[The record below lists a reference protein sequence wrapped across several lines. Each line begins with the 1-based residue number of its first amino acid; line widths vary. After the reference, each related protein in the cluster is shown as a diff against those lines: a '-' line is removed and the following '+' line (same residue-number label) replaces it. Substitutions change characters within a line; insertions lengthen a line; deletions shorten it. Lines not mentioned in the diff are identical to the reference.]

1 MEGHYTRQ
9 TKHGKCKIS
18 IRILDTLFMN
28 SDLVEVLVPIPLME
42 RFSYLPPK
50 NKGFPLK
57 KGSRVL
63 VPFGKR
69 QLVGVIWGFG
79 KQEVSDKRKYKH
91 ITEVLD
97 QSPLLDATSLSLA
110 EWSSR
115 YYHYPLGEIIQYFF
129 PPSLRKGKEA
139 KFRESKYL
147 ELTSKGSFIS
157 VDDLSRAPSQQK
169 LITLLKEKKEI
180 SLKSTQAFGIS
191 STAINALLEKG
202 FISRFSRELSPYKKL
217 ENKNLKSSKI
227 LNSEQNKAVE
237 AIKKVQGK
245 NKTFL
250 LDGITGSGKTE
261 VYLQAIQDIIN
272 QGKQALILIPEIGL
286 APQAEERFR
295 EYFGDRVMSFHSAK
309 NEREKVDAW
318 LGASRGLV
326 DIIIGTRSSV
336 FLPMK
341 NLGII
346 VVDEEHDLSFKQM
359 DKFRYSAR
367 DMALYRA
374 KLQKI
379 PVVLASATPSLET
392 LRNAHEDKYEVLKL
406 NERATGAS
414 LPTFQAVDLRGK
426 ELSEGLSK
434 ELLEATHSELDKG
447 NQVLI
452 FLNRRGYAPSMIC
465 KVCGWISNCSRCDAL
480 MTVHKNPLRLHCH
493 HCEAQKSYPK
503 KCESCDSDDFLTY
516 GFGTERIEEFLQ
528 NNFPEVKT
536 LRIDSDSTRKKETL
550 NEYFDEIRQGKPMI
564 LLGTQLLAKGH
575 HFPNVTLVGIVD
587 ADSGLF
593 SADFRGS
600 ERVAQLMTQ
609 VSGRAGRDK
618 KQGRVI
624 LQSYCT
630 DHPQI
635 EEIISGSYE
644 RFAQKLLEE
653 RKISN
658 IPPFSFQAKI
668 FAESPKSLVSR
679 DFILNLLNRS
689 RIDEKTR
696 KNVRLVGPLPSI
708 MEKKSGV
715 YRWELSIFS
724 KSRSN
729 LHKFLDV
736 MQSRLYDPKLSKQ
749 VRWSIDVDPLSSL

>member
-1 MEGHYTRQ
+1 M
-9 TKHGKCKIS
+9 S
-18 IRILDTLFMN
+18 L
-28 SDLVEVLVPIPLME
+28 DLVEVLIPIPLME
-42 RFSYLPPK
+42 KFSYLPPK
-50 NKGFPLK
+50 NNSNLLK
-57 KGSRVL
+57 QGSRVL

-69 QLVGVIWGFG
+69 TLVGVVWSF
-79 KQEVSDKRKYKH
+79 SDRDKSLKRKYKH
-91 ITEVLD
+91 IKEVLD
-97 QSPLLDATSLSLA
+97 EVPLLDTNSIQLA

-115 YYHYPLGEIIQYFF
+115 YYHYPLGEIISYFF

-139 KFRESKYL
+139 KFRESQYL
-147 ELTSKGSFIS
+147 ELTSKGSFLEEES
-157 VDDLSRAPSQQK
+157 LSRAPIQQK
-169 LITLLKEKKEI
+169 LISILKDKKEI
-180 SLKSTQAFGIS
+180 TLKSAQAFGVS
-191 STAINALLEKG
+191 NAVVNGLIEKG
-202 FISRFSRELSPYKKL
+202 FVNRFSRELSPYKKL
-217 ENKNLKSSKI
+217 ENKQLSSPKQ
-227 LNSEQNKAVE
+227 LNPEQNKAVN
-237 AIKKVQGK
+237 AIKKAKDK
-245 NKTFL
+245 NTTFL
-250 LDGITGSGKTE
+250 LNGITGSGKTE
-261 VYLQAIQDIIN
+261 VYLQAIQEVIN
-272 QGKQALILIPEIGL
+272 EGKQALILIPEIGL

-359 DKFRYSAR
+359 EKFRYSAR
-367 DMALYRA
+367 DMALYKA
-374 KLQKI
+374 KLEQI

-392 LRNAHEDKYEVLKL
+392 LKNVQEEKYKVLKL
-406 NERATGAS
+406 NKRATGAS
-414 LPTFQAVDLRGK
+414 LPTFHAVDLKGK
-426 ELSEGLSK
+426 ELHEGLSK
-434 ELLEATHSELDKG
+434 ELLEATQTELDKG

-452 FLNRRGYAPSMIC
+452 FLNRRGYAPSLIC
-465 KVCGWISNCSRCDAL
+465 KVCGWISNCDRCDAL
-480 MTVHKNPLRLHCH
+480 MTVHKNPLKLHCH
-493 HCEAQKSYPK
+493 HCEAQKPYPS
-503 KCESCDSDDFLTY
+503 KCQSCGSDDFLTY
-516 GFGTERIEEFLQ
+516 GFGTERVEEFLRGHFT
-528 NNFPEVKT
+528 NTKT
-536 LRIDSDSTRKKETL
+536 LRIDSDSTRKKESL
-550 NEYFDEIRQGKPMI
+550 NEYFDEIKKGEPII

-575 HFPNVTLVGIVD
+575 HFPNVTLVGIID

-618 KQGRVI
+618 KPGRVI
-624 LQSYCT
+624 LQSYCL

-635 EEIISGSYE
+635 EEIITGSYE
-644 RFAQKLLEE
+644 KFAKRLLEE
-653 RKISN
+653 RKSYK

-679 DFILNLLNRS
+679 DFILNILNQS
-689 RIDEKTR
+689 KIEKQISS
-696 KNVRLVGPLPSI
+696 NVRIVGPLPSI

-724 KSRSN
+724 SSRSN

-736 MQSRLYDPKLSKQ
+736 MQSRLYEPKLTKQ
-749 VRWSIDVDPLSSL
+749 VRWSIDVDPLSSI

>member
-1 MEGHYTRQ
+1 M
-9 TKHGKCKIS
+9 S
-18 IRILDTLFMN
+18 

-42 RFSYLPPK
+42 KFSYLPPK
-50 NKGFPLK
+50 NNTSLLK
-57 KGSRVL
+57 QGSRVL
-63 VPFGKR
+63 IPFGKR
-69 QLVGVIWGFG
+69 TLVGVVWSFS
-79 KQEVSDKRKYKH
+79 KKDPTDKRKYRH
-91 ITEVLD
+91 IVEVLD
-97 QSPLLDATSLSLA
+97 EAPLLDAHSINLA
-110 EWSSR
+110 EWASR
-115 YYHYPLGEIIQYFF
+115 YYHYPLGEIIAYFF
-129 PPSLRKGKEA
+129 PPSIRKGKEA

-147 ELTSKGSFIS
+147 ELTSKGSFLQS
-157 VDDLSRAPSQQK
+157 EDLARAPIQQK
-169 LITLLKEKKEI
+169 LLALLTEKKEI
-180 SLKSTQAFGIS
+180 TLKSAQAFGIS
-191 STAINALLEKG
+191 TTAINSLIEKG
-202 FISRFSRELSPYKKL
+202 YINRFSRELSPYKKL
-217 ENKNLKSSKI
+217 ENKKLLPSKK
-227 LNSEQNKAVE
+227 LNPEQKEAVKAINS
-237 AIKKVQGK
+237 AQGK
-245 NKTFL
+245 NITFL

-261 VYLQAIQDIIN
+261 VYLQAIQEVVN

-286 APQAEERFR
+286 APQAEERFK

-309 NEREKVDAW
+309 NDREKVDAW

-346 VVDEEHDLSFKQM
+346 IVDEEHDLSFKQM

-374 KLQKI
+374 KLEKV

-392 LRNAHEDKYEVLKL
+392 LKNAEEDKYKVLKL
-406 NERATGAS
+406 SKRATGAS

-426 ELSEGLSK
+426 ELNEGLSK
-434 ELLEATHSELDKG
+434 ELLEATHLELSKG

-465 KVCGWISNCSRCDAL
+465 KVCGWISNCDRCDAL
-480 MTVHKNPLRLHCH
+480 MTVHKNPFKLHCH
-493 HCEAQKSYPK
+493 HCEAQKTYPN
-503 KCESCDSDDFLTY
+503 KCQSCDSNDFLTY

-528 NNFPEVKT
+528 GHFPEAMT

-550 NEYFDEIRQGKPMI
+550 NEYFNEIRKGKPMI

-575 HFPNVTLVGIVD
+575 HFPDVTLVGIID

-618 KQGRVI
+618 KPGRVI
-624 LQSYCT
+624 LQSYCP

-635 EEIISGSYE
+635 EEIITGSYE
-644 RFAQKLLEE
+644 GFAKKLLEE
-653 RKISN
+653 RKSSK
-658 IPPFSFQAKI
+658 IPPFTFQAKI

-679 DFILNLLNRS
+679 DFILNLLNRANV
-689 RIDEKTR
+689 DEKV
-696 KNVRLVGPLPSI
+696 KANVRLVGPLPSV

-724 KSRSN
+724 ASRSN

-736 MQSRLYDPKLSKQ
+736 MQSRLYDAKASKQ
-749 VRWSIDVDPLSSL
+749 VRWAIDVDPLSSI

>member
-1 MEGHYTRQ
+1 M
-9 TKHGKCKIS
+9 S
-18 IRILDTLFMN
+18 

-42 RFSYLPPK
+42 KFSYLPPK
-50 NKGFPLK
+50 SNTPLK
-57 KGSRVL
+57 QGARVL
-63 VPFGKR
+63 IPFGR
-69 QLVGVIWGFG
+69 RTLVGVVWGFIQ
-79 KQEVSDKRKYKH
+79 KESSDNRKYKH
-91 ITEVLD
+91 IQNVLD
-97 QSPLLDATSLSLA
+97 ESPLLDANSIGLA

-115 YYHYPLGEIIQYFF
+115 YYHYPLGEIISYFF
-129 PPSLRKGKEA
+129 PPSIRKGKEA
-139 KFRESKYL
+139 KFKESKYL
-147 ELTSKGSFIS
+147 ELTSKGSFLQS
-157 VDDLSRAPSQQK
+157 EDLTRAPSQQK
-169 LITLLKEKKEI
+169 LIELLKEKKEI
-180 SLKSTQAFGIS
+180 SLKSAQAFGIS
-191 STAINALLEKG
+191 AAVINGLVAKG
-202 FISRFSRELSPYKKL
+202 YITRFSRELSPYKKF
-217 ENKNLKSSKI
+217 ENKKLLSSRK
-227 LNSEQNKAVE
+227 LNSEQRKAVN
-237 AIKKVQGK
+237 AINDAQKKNV
-245 NKTFL
+245 TFL

-261 VYLQAIQDIIN
+261 VYLQAIQEIVS

-309 NEREKVDAW
+309 NDREKVDAW

-374 KLQKI
+374 KLEKV

-392 LRNAHEDKYEVLKL
+392 LKNAEEEKYKVLKL
-406 NERATGAS
+406 SKRATGAS
-414 LPTFQAVDLRGK
+414 LPSFQAVDLRGK
-426 ELSEGLSK
+426 ELYEGLSK
-434 ELLEATHSELDKG
+434 ELLEATQSELTQG

-465 KVCGWISNCSRCDAL
+465 KVCGWISNCERCDAL
-480 MTVHKNPLRLHCH
+480 MTVHKNPLKLHCH
-493 HCEAQKSYPK
+493 HCEAQKPYPN
-503 KCESCDSDDFLTY
+503 KCQSCGSNDFLTY

-528 NNFPEVKT
+528 NHFPEVKT

-550 NEYFDEIRQGKPMI
+550 NEYFAEIREGKPMI

-575 HFPNVTLVGIVD
+575 HFPDVTLVGIID

-618 KQGRVI
+618 KPGRVI
-624 LQSYCT
+624 LQSYCP

-635 EEIISGSYE
+635 EEIITGSYE
-644 RFAQKLLEE
+644 KFAKKLLEE
-653 RKISN
+653 RKSSK

-679 DFILNLLNRS
+679 DFILNLVNQPK
-689 RIDEKTR
+689 IDEKTR
-696 KNVRLVGPLPSI
+696 KNVRVIGPLPSV

-724 KSRSN
+724 NNRSN
-729 LHKFLDV
+729 LHKYLDV

-749 VRWSIDVDPLSSL
+749 VRWSIDVDPLSSI

>member
-1 MEGHYTRQ
+1 M
-9 TKHGKCKIS
+9 S
-18 IRILDTLFMN
+18 

-42 RFSYLPPK
+42 KFSYLPPK
-50 NKGFPLK
+50 SNTPLK
-57 KGSRVL
+57 QGARVL
-63 VPFGKR
+63 IPFGR
-69 QLVGVIWGFG
+69 RTLVGVVWGFIQ
-79 KQEVSDKRKYKH
+79 KESSDNRKYKH
-91 ITEVLD
+91 IQNVLD
-97 QSPLLDATSLSLA
+97 ESPLLDANSIGLA

-115 YYHYPLGEIIQYFF
+115 YYHYPLGEIISYFF
-129 PPSLRKGKEA
+129 PPSIRKGKEA
-139 KFRESKYL
+139 KFKESKYL
-147 ELTSKGSFIS
+147 ELTSKGSFLQS
-157 VDDLSRAPSQQK
+157 EDLTRAPSQQK
-169 LITLLKEKKEI
+169 LIELLKEKKEI
-180 SLKSTQAFGIS
+180 SLKSAQAFGIS
-191 STAINALLEKG
+191 AAVINGLVEKG
-202 FISRFSRELSPYKKL
+202 YITRFSRELSPYKKF
-217 ENKNLKSSKI
+217 ENKKLLSSRK
-227 LNSEQNKAVE
+227 LNSEQRKAVD
-237 AIKKVQGK
+237 AINDAQKKNV
-245 NKTFL
+245 TFL
-250 LDGITGSGKTE
+250 LDGIKGSGKTE
-261 VYLQAIQDIIN
+261 VYLQAIQEIVS

-309 NEREKVDAW
+309 NDREKVDAW

-374 KLQKI
+374 KLEKV

-392 LRNAHEDKYEVLKL
+392 LKNAKEEKYKVLKL
-406 NERATGAS
+406 SKRATGAS
-414 LPTFQAVDLRGK
+414 LPSFQAVDLRGK
-426 ELSEGLSK
+426 ELYEGLSK
-434 ELLEATHSELDKG
+434 ELLEATQSELTQG

-465 KVCGWISNCSRCDAL
+465 KVCGWISNCERCDAL
-480 MTVHKNPLRLHCH
+480 MTVHKNPLKLHCH
-493 HCEAQKSYPK
+493 HCEAQKPYPN
-503 KCESCDSDDFLTY
+503 KCQSCGSNDFLTY

-528 NNFPEVKT
+528 NHFPEVKT

-550 NEYFDEIRQGKPMI
+550 NEYFAEIREGKPMI

-575 HFPNVTLVGIVD
+575 HFPDVTLVGIID

-618 KQGRVI
+618 KPGRVI
-624 LQSYCT
+624 LQSYCP

-635 EEIISGSYE
+635 EEIITGSYE
-644 RFAQKLLEE
+644 KFAKKLLEE
-653 RKISN
+653 RKSSK

-679 DFILNLLNRS
+679 DFILNLVNQPK
-689 RIDEKTR
+689 IDEKTR
-696 KNVRLVGPLPSI
+696 KNVRVIGPLPSI

-724 KSRSN
+724 NNRSN
-729 LHKFLDV
+729 LHKYLDV

-749 VRWSIDVDPLSSL
+749 VRWSIDVDPLSSI

>member
-1 MEGHYTRQ
+1 M
-9 TKHGKCKIS
+9 S
-18 IRILDTLFMN
+18 

-42 RFSYLPPK
+42 KFSYLPPK
-50 NKGFPLK
+50 SNTPLK
-57 KGSRVL
+57 QGARVL
-63 VPFGKR
+63 IPFGR
-69 QLVGVIWGFG
+69 RTLVGVVWGFIQ
-79 KQEVSDKRKYKH
+79 KESSDNRKYKH
-91 ITEVLD
+91 IQNVLD
-97 QSPLLDATSLSLA
+97 ESPLLDANSIGLA

-115 YYHYPLGEIIQYFF
+115 YYHYPLGEIISYFF
-129 PPSLRKGKEA
+129 PPSIRKGKEA
-139 KFRESKYL
+139 KFKESKYL
-147 ELTSKGSFIS
+147 ELTSKGSFLQS
-157 VDDLSRAPSQQK
+157 EDLTRAPSQQK
-169 LITLLKEKKEI
+169 LIELLKEKKEI
-180 SLKSTQAFGIS
+180 SLKSAQAFGIS
-191 STAINALLEKG
+191 AAVINGLVEKG
-202 FISRFSRELSPYKKL
+202 YITRFSRELSPYKKF
-217 ENKNLKSSKI
+217 ENKKLLSSRKLNL
-227 LNSEQNKAVE
+227 EQRKAVN
-237 AIKKVQGK
+237 AINDAQKKNV
-245 NKTFL
+245 TFL

-261 VYLQAIQDIIN
+261 VYLQAIQEIVS

-309 NEREKVDAW
+309 NDREKVDAW

-374 KLQKI
+374 KLEKV

-392 LRNAHEDKYEVLKL
+392 LKNAEEEKYKVLKL
-406 NERATGAS
+406 SKRATGAS
-414 LPTFQAVDLRGK
+414 LPSFQAVDLRGK
-426 ELSEGLSK
+426 ELYEGLSK
-434 ELLEATHSELDKG
+434 ELLEATQSELTQG

-465 KVCGWISNCSRCDAL
+465 KVCGWISNCERCDAL
-480 MTVHKNPLRLHCH
+480 MTVHKNPLKLHCH
-493 HCEAQKSYPK
+493 HCEAQKPYPN
-503 KCESCDSDDFLTY
+503 KCQSCGSNDFLTY
-516 GFGTERIEEFLQ
+516 GFGTEKIEEFLQ
-528 NNFPEVKT
+528 NHFPEVKT

-550 NEYFDEIRQGKPMI
+550 NEYFAEIREGKPMI

-575 HFPNVTLVGIVD
+575 HFPDVTLVGIID

-618 KQGRVI
+618 KPGRVI
-624 LQSYCT
+624 LQSYCP

-635 EEIISGSYE
+635 EEIITGSYE
-644 RFAQKLLEE
+644 KFAKKLLEE
-653 RKISN
+653 RKRSK

-679 DFILNLLNRS
+679 DFILNLVNQPK
-689 RIDEKTR
+689 IDEKTR
-696 KNVRLVGPLPSI
+696 KNVRVIGPLPSI

-724 KSRSN
+724 NNRSN
-729 LHKFLDV
+729 LHKYLDV

-749 VRWSIDVDPLSSL
+749 VRWSIDVDPLSSI

>member
-1 MEGHYTRQ
+1 M
-9 TKHGKCKIS
+9 S
-18 IRILDTLFMN
+18 L
-28 SDLVEVLVPIPLME
+28 DLVEVLIPIPLME
-42 RFSYLPPK
+42 KFSYLPPK
-50 NKGFPLK
+50 NNSNLLK
-57 KGSRVL
+57 QGSRVL

-69 QLVGVIWGFG
+69 TLVGVVWSF
-79 KQEVSDKRKYKH
+79 SDRDKSLKRKYKH
-91 ITEVLD
+91 IKEVLD
-97 QSPLLDATSLSLA
+97 EVPLLDTNSIHLA

-115 YYHYPLGEIIQYFF
+115 YYHYPLGEIISYFF

-139 KFRESKYL
+139 KFRESQYL
-147 ELTSKGSFIS
+147 ELTSKGSFL
-157 VDDLSRAPSQQK
+157 DEEALSRAPIQQK
-169 LITLLKEKKEI
+169 LISILKDKKEI
-180 SLKSTQAFGIS
+180 TLKSAQAFGVS
-191 STAINALLEKG
+191 NAVINGLIEKG
-202 FISRFSRELSPYKKL
+202 FVNRFSRELSPYKKL
-217 ENKNLKSSKI
+217 ENKHLSSPKQ
-227 LNSEQNKAVE
+227 LNPEQNKAVN
-237 AIKKVQGK
+237 AIKKAKDK
-245 NKTFL
+245 NTTFL

-261 VYLQAIQDIIN
+261 VYLQAIQEVIN
-272 QGKQALILIPEIGL
+272 EGKQALILIPEIGL

-359 DKFRYSAR
+359 EKFRYSAR

-374 KLQKI
+374 KLEKI

-392 LRNAHEDKYEVLKL
+392 LKNVQEEKYKVLKL
-406 NERATGAS
+406 NKRATGAS
-414 LPTFQAVDLRGK
+414 LPTFHAVDLKGK
-426 ELSEGLSK
+426 ELHEGLSK
-434 ELLEATHSELDKG
+434 ELLEATQTELDKG

-452 FLNRRGYAPSMIC
+452 FLNRRGYAPSLIC
-465 KVCGWISNCSRCDAL
+465 KVCGWISNCDRCDAL
-480 MTVHKNPLRLHCH
+480 MTVHKNPLKLHCH
-493 HCEAQKSYPK
+493 HCEAQKPYPS
-503 KCESCDSDDFLTY
+503 KCQSCGSDDFLTY
-516 GFGTERIEEFLQ
+516 GFGTERVEEFLRGY
-528 NNFPEVKT
+528 FPNTKT
-536 LRIDSDSTRKKETL
+536 LRIDSDSTRKKESL
-550 NEYFDEIRQGKPMI
+550 NEYFDEIKKGEPII

-575 HFPNVTLVGIVD
+575 HFPNVTLVGIID

-618 KQGRVI
+618 KPGRVI
-624 LQSYCT
+624 LQSYCL

-635 EEIISGSYE
+635 EEIITGSYE
-644 RFAQKLLEE
+644 KFAKRLLEE
-653 RKISN
+653 RKSYK
-658 IPPFSFQAKI
+658 IPPFSFQAKV

-679 DFILNLLNRS
+679 DFILNILNQS
-689 RIDEKTR
+689 KIEKQISS
-696 KNVRLVGPLPSI
+696 NVRIVGPLPSI

-724 KSRSN
+724 SNRSN

-736 MQSRLYDPKLSKQ
+736 MQSRLYEPKLTKQ
-749 VRWSIDVDPLSSL
+749 VRWSIDVDPLSSI

>member
-1 MEGHYTRQ
+1 MKSEL
-9 TKHGKCKIS
+9 I
-18 IRILDTLFMN
+18 
-28 SDLVEVLVPIPLME
+28 EVLVPIPLMGK
-42 RFSYLPPK
+42 FSYLPPK
-50 NKGFPLK
+50 NNISPLEV
-57 KGSRVL
+57 GSRVL
-63 VPFGKR
+63 VPFGR
-69 QLVGVIWGFG
+69 RTLVGVVWSFT
-79 KQEVSDKRKYKH
+79 KKDSSDKRKYRH
-91 ITEVLD
+91 IKELLD
-97 QSPLLDATSLSLA
+97 ETPLLNTHSMNLA

-115 YYHYPLGEIIQYFF
+115 YYHYPLGEIISYFF
-129 PPSLRKGKEA
+129 PPSIRKGKEA
-139 KFRESKYL
+139 KFKESKYI
-147 ELTSKGSFIS
+147 ELTSKGSFLS
-157 VDDLSRAPSQQK
+157 EEELSRAPNQK
-169 LITLLKEKKEI
+169 KLVALLKEKKEI
-180 SLKSTQAFGIS
+180 TLQSAKAFGIGTS
-191 STAINALLEKG
+191 VINGLIDKG
-202 FISRFSRELSPYKKL
+202 YIKRFARELSPYKKFENNKL
-217 ENKNLKSSKI
+217 LAPKKLNPEQMEAVNTIKKAQNKNI
-227 LNSEQNKAVE
+227 
-237 AIKKVQGK
+237 
-245 NKTFL
+245 TFL

-261 VYLQAIQDIIN
+261 VYLQAIQEVVN

-286 APQAEERFR
+286 APQAEERFK

-309 NEREKVDAW
+309 NDREKVDAW

-341 NLGII
+341 DLGII

-374 KLQKI
+374 KLEKV

-392 LRNAHEDKYEVLKL
+392 LKNAQEDKYTVLKL
-406 NERATGAS
+406 SKRATGAS

-426 ELSEGLSK
+426 ELYEGLSK
-434 ELLEATHSELDKG
+434 ELLEATRSELSKG

-465 KVCGWISNCSRCDAL
+465 KVCGWVSNCERCDAL
-480 MTVHKNPLRLHCH
+480 MTVHKNPLKLHCH
-493 HCEAQKSYPK
+493 HCEAQKSYPN
-503 KCESCDSDDFLTY
+503 KCPSCNSNDFLTY

-528 NNFPEVKT
+528 DHFPDVAT

-550 NEYFDEIRQGKPMI
+550 NEYFHEVRKGKPMI

-575 HFPNVTLVGIVD
+575 HFPDVTLVGIID

-618 KQGRVI
+618 KPGRVI
-624 LQSYCT
+624 LQSYCP

-635 EEIISGSYE
+635 EEIITGSYNG
-644 RFAQKLLEE
+644 FAKKLLEE
-653 RKISN
+653 RKSSK
-658 IPPFSFQAKI
+658 IPPFTFQAKI

-679 DFILNLLNRS
+679 DFILNLLNKTK
-689 RIDEKTR
+689 IDEKIR
-696 KNVRLVGPLPSI
+696 ANVRIVGPLPSI

-724 KSRSN
+724 KNRSN
-729 LHKFLDV
+729 LHKYLDI

-749 VRWSIDVDPLSSL
+749 VRWSIDVDPLSSI

>member
-1 MEGHYTRQ
+1 M
-9 TKHGKCKIS
+9 S
-18 IRILDTLFMN
+18 

-42 RFSYLPPK
+42 KFSYLPPK
-50 NKGFPLK
+50 SNTPLK
-57 KGSRVL
+57 QGARVL
-63 VPFGKR
+63 IPFGR
-69 QLVGVIWGFG
+69 RTLVGVVWGFIQ
-79 KQEVSDKRKYKH
+79 KESSDNRKYKH
-91 ITEVLD
+91 IQNVLD
-97 QSPLLDATSLSLA
+97 ESPLLDANSIGLA

-115 YYHYPLGEIIQYFF
+115 YYHYPLGEIISYFF
-129 PPSLRKGKEA
+129 PPSIRKGKEA
-139 KFRESKYL
+139 KFKESKYL
-147 ELTSKGSFIS
+147 ELTSKGSFLQS
-157 VDDLSRAPSQQK
+157 EDLTRAPSQQK
-169 LITLLKEKKEI
+169 LIELLKEKKEI
-180 SLKSTQAFGIS
+180 SLKSAQAFGIS
-191 STAINALLEKG
+191 AAVINGLVEKG
-202 FISRFSRELSPYKKL
+202 YITRFSRELSPYKKF
-217 ENKNLKSSKI
+217 ENKKLLSSRKLNL
-227 LNSEQNKAVE
+227 EQRKAVN
-237 AIKKVQGK
+237 AINDAQKKNV
-245 NKTFL
+245 TFL

-261 VYLQAIQDIIN
+261 VYLQAIQEIVS

-309 NEREKVDAW
+309 NDREKVDAW

-374 KLQKI
+374 KLEKV

-392 LRNAHEDKYEVLKL
+392 LKNAEEEKYKVLKL
-406 NERATGAS
+406 SKRATGAS
-414 LPTFQAVDLRGK
+414 LPSFQAVDLRGK
-426 ELSEGLSK
+426 ELYEGLSK
-434 ELLEATHSELDKG
+434 ELLEATQSELTQG

-465 KVCGWISNCSRCDAL
+465 KVCGWISNCERCDAL
-480 MTVHKNPLRLHCH
+480 MTVHKNPLKLHCH
-493 HCEAQKSYPK
+493 HCEAQKPYPN
-503 KCESCDSDDFLTY
+503 KCQSCGSNDFLTY

-528 NNFPEVKT
+528 NHFPEVKT

-550 NEYFDEIRQGKPMI
+550 NEYFAEIREGKPMI

-575 HFPNVTLVGIVD
+575 HFPDVTLVGIID

-618 KQGRVI
+618 KPGRVI
-624 LQSYCT
+624 LQSYCP

-635 EEIISGSYE
+635 EEIITGSYE
-644 RFAQKLLEE
+644 KFAKKLLEE
-653 RKISN
+653 RKSSK

-679 DFILNLLNRS
+679 DFILNLVNQPK
-689 RIDEKTR
+689 IDEKTR
-696 KNVRLVGPLPSI
+696 KNVRVIGPLPSI

-724 KSRSN
+724 NNRSN
-729 LHKFLDV
+729 LHKYLDV

-749 VRWSIDVDPLSSL
+749 VRWSIDVDPLSSI

>member
-1 MEGHYTRQ
+1 M
-9 TKHGKCKIS
+9 S
-18 IRILDTLFMN
+18 L
-28 SDLVEVLVPIPLME
+28 DLVEVLIPIPLME
-42 RFSYLPPK
+42 KFSYLPPK
-50 NKGFPLK
+50 NNSNLLK
-57 KGSRVL
+57 QGSRVL

-69 QLVGVIWGFG
+69 TLVGVVWSF
-79 KQEVSDKRKYKH
+79 SDRDKSLKRKYKH
-91 ITEVLD
+91 IKEVLD
-97 QSPLLDATSLSLA
+97 EVPLLDTNSIHLA

-115 YYHYPLGEIIQYFF
+115 YYHYPLGEIISYFF

-139 KFRESKYL
+139 KFRESQYL
-147 ELTSKGSFIS
+147 ELTSKGSFLEEES
-157 VDDLSRAPSQQK
+157 LSRAPIQQK
-169 LITLLKEKKEI
+169 LISILKDKKEI
-180 SLKSTQAFGIS
+180 TLKSAQAFGVS
-191 STAINALLEKG
+191 NAVVNGLIEKG
-202 FISRFSRELSPYKKL
+202 FVNRFSRELSPYKKL
-217 ENKNLKSSKI
+217 ENKQLSSPKQ
-227 LNSEQNKAVE
+227 LNPEQNKAVN
-237 AIKKVQGK
+237 AIKKAKDK
-245 NKTFL
+245 NTTFL

-261 VYLQAIQDIIN
+261 VYLQAIQEVIN
-272 QGKQALILIPEIGL
+272 EGKQALILIPEIGL

-359 DKFRYSAR
+359 EKFRYSAR

-374 KLQKI
+374 KLEKI

-392 LRNAHEDKYEVLKL
+392 LKNVQEEKYKVLKL
-406 NERATGAS
+406 NKRATGAS
-414 LPTFQAVDLRGK
+414 LPTFHAVDLKGK
-426 ELSEGLSK
+426 ELHEGLSK
-434 ELLEATHSELDKG
+434 ELLEATQTELDKG

-452 FLNRRGYAPSMIC
+452 FLNRRGYAPSLIC
-465 KVCGWISNCSRCDAL
+465 KVCGWISNCDRCDAL
-480 MTVHKNPLRLHCH
+480 MTVHKNPLKLHCH
-493 HCEAQKSYPK
+493 HCEAQKPYPS
-503 KCESCDSDDFLTY
+503 KCQSCGSDDFLTY
-516 GFGTERIEEFLQ
+516 GFGTERVEEFLRGY
-528 NNFPEVKT
+528 FPNTKT
-536 LRIDSDSTRKKETL
+536 LRIDSDSTRKKESL
-550 NEYFDEIRQGKPMI
+550 NEYFDEIKKGEPII

-575 HFPNVTLVGIVD
+575 HFPNVTLVGIID

-618 KQGRVI
+618 KPGRVI
-624 LQSYCT
+624 LQSYCL

-635 EEIISGSYE
+635 EEIITGSYE
-644 RFAQKLLEE
+644 KFAKRLLEE
-653 RKISN
+653 RKSYK
-658 IPPFSFQAKI
+658 IPPFSFQAKV

-679 DFILNLLNRS
+679 DFILNILNQS
-689 RIDEKTR
+689 KIEKQISS
-696 KNVRLVGPLPSI
+696 NVRIVGPLPSI

-724 KSRSN
+724 SNRSN

-736 MQSRLYDPKLSKQ
+736 MQSRLYEPKLTKQ
-749 VRWSIDVDPLSSL
+749 VRWSIDVDPLSSI

>member
-1 MEGHYTRQ
+1 M
-9 TKHGKCKIS
+9 S
-18 IRILDTLFMN
+18 

-42 RFSYLPPK
+42 KFSYLPPK
-50 NKGFPLK
+50 SNTPLK
-57 KGSRVL
+57 QGARVL
-63 VPFGKR
+63 IPFGR
-69 QLVGVIWGFG
+69 RTLVGVVWGFIQ
-79 KQEVSDKRKYKH
+79 KESSDNRKYKH
-91 ITEVLD
+91 IQNVLD
-97 QSPLLDATSLSLA
+97 ESPLLDANSIGLA

-115 YYHYPLGEIIQYFF
+115 YYHYPLGEIISYFF
-129 PPSLRKGKEA
+129 PPSIRKGKEA
-139 KFRESKYL
+139 KFKESKYL
-147 ELTSKGSFIS
+147 ELTSKGSFLQS
-157 VDDLSRAPSQQK
+157 EDLTRAPSQQK
-169 LITLLKEKKEI
+169 LIELLKEKKEI
-180 SLKSTQAFGIS
+180 SLKSAQAFGIS
-191 STAINALLEKG
+191 AAVINGLVEKG
-202 FISRFSRELSPYKKL
+202 YITRFSRELSPYKKF
-217 ENKNLKSSKI
+217 ENKKLLSSRK
-227 LNSEQNKAVE
+227 LNSEQRKAVN
-237 AIKKVQGK
+237 AINDAQKKNV
-245 NKTFL
+245 TFL

-261 VYLQAIQDIIN
+261 VYLQAIQEIVS

-309 NEREKVDAW
+309 NDREKVDAW

-374 KLQKI
+374 KLEKV

-392 LRNAHEDKYEVLKL
+392 LKNAEEEKYKVLKL
-406 NERATGAS
+406 SKRATGAS
-414 LPTFQAVDLRGK
+414 LPSFQAVDLRGK
-426 ELSEGLSK
+426 ELYEGLSK
-434 ELLEATHSELDKG
+434 ELLEATQSELTQG

-465 KVCGWISNCSRCDAL
+465 KVCGWISNCERCDAL
-480 MTVHKNPLRLHCH
+480 MTVHKNPLKLHCH
-493 HCEAQKSYPK
+493 HCEAQKPYPN
-503 KCESCDSDDFLTY
+503 KCQSCGSNDFLTY

-528 NNFPEVKT
+528 NHFPEVKT

-550 NEYFDEIRQGKPMI
+550 NEYFAEIREGKPMI

-575 HFPNVTLVGIVD
+575 HFPDVTLVGIID

-618 KQGRVI
+618 KPGRVI
-624 LQSYCT
+624 LQSYCP

-635 EEIISGSYE
+635 EEIITGSYE
-644 RFAQKLLEE
+644 KFAKKLLEE
-653 RKISN
+653 RKSSK

-668 FAESPKSLVSR
+668 FAESSKSLVSR
-679 DFILNLLNRS
+679 DFILNLVNQPK
-689 RIDEKTR
+689 IDEKTR
-696 KNVRLVGPLPSI
+696 KNVRVIGPLPSI

-724 KSRSN
+724 NNRSN
-729 LHKFLDV
+729 LHKYLDV

-749 VRWSIDVDPLSSL
+749 VRWSIDVDPLSSI

>member
-1 MEGHYTRQ
+1 MSE
-9 TKHGKCKIS
+9 
-18 IRILDTLFMN
+18 
-28 SDLVEVLVPIPLME
+28 DLVEVLVPIPLME
-42 RFSYLPPK
+42 KFSYLPPK
-50 NKGFPLK
+50 NNTSSLK
-57 KGSRVL
+57 QGSRVL
-63 VPFGKR
+63 IPFGR
-69 QLVGVIWGFG
+69 RTLVGVIWGFV
-79 KQEVSDKRKYKH
+79 KKDPFDKRKYKY
-91 ITEVLD
+91 IKDVLD
-97 QSPLLDATSLSLA
+97 ESPLLDANSISLA

-115 YYHYPLGEIIQYFF
+115 YYHYPLGEIITYFF
-129 PPSLRKGKEA
+129 PPSIRKGKDA

-147 ELTSKGSFIS
+147 ELTSKGSFLQAT
-157 VDDLSRAPSQQK
+157 DLSRAPSQQK
-169 LITLLKEKKEI
+169 LIELLKEKTEI
-180 SLKSTQAFGIS
+180 SLKSAQAFGIS
-191 STAINALLEKG
+191 AAVINGLIEKG
-202 FISRFSRELSPYKKL
+202 FIARFSRELSPYKKFENNNL
-217 ENKNLKSSKI
+217 LSSKELNPEQSEAVNAINGAQNKNI
-227 LNSEQNKAVE
+227 
-237 AIKKVQGK
+237 
-245 NKTFL
+245 TFL

-261 VYLQAIQDIIN
+261 VYLQAIQEVIR
-272 QGKQALILIPEIGL
+272 QGRQALILIPEIGL

-309 NEREKVDAW
+309 NDREKVDAW

-374 KLQKI
+374 KLEKV

-392 LRNAHEDKYEVLKL
+392 LKNAEEDKYKVLKL
-406 NERATGAS
+406 SKRATGAS
-414 LPTFQAVDLRGK
+414 LPSFQAVDLRGK
-426 ELSEGLSK
+426 ELFEGLSK
-434 ELLEATHSELDKG
+434 ELLEATQTELAQG

-465 KVCGWISNCSRCDAL
+465 KVCGWISNCERCDAL
-480 MTVHKNPLRLHCH
+480 MTVHKNPLKLHCH
-493 HCEAQKSYPK
+493 HCEAQKPYPN
-503 KCESCDSDDFLTY
+503 KCQSCDSNDFLTY
-516 GFGTERIEEFLQ
+516 GFGTEKIEEFLQ
-528 NNFPEVKT
+528 NYFPNIKT

-550 NEYFDEIRQGKPMI
+550 NEYFSEIREGKPMI

-575 HFPNVTLVGIVD
+575 HFPDVTLVGIID

-618 KQGRVI
+618 KPGRVI
-624 LQSYCT
+624 LQSYCP

-635 EEIISGSYE
+635 EEIITGSYDK
-644 RFAQKLLEE
+644 FAKKLLGE
-653 RKISN
+653 RKSLK

-668 FAESPKSLVSR
+668 FAESPKSLISR
-679 DFILNLLNRS
+679 DFILNLLNQS
-689 RIDEKTR
+689 KIDEKIR
-696 KNVRLVGPLPSI
+696 MNVRVIGPLPSV

-729 LHKFLDV
+729 LHKYLDV

-749 VRWSIDVDPLSSL
+749 VRWSIDVDPLSSI

>member
-1 MEGHYTRQ
+1 
-9 TKHGKCKIS
+9 
-18 IRILDTLFMN
+18 MN
-28 SDLVEVLVPIPLME
+28 PDLIEVLVPVPLMG

-50 NKGFPLK
+50 NTDFPLK

-69 QLVGVIWGFG
+69 QLVGVIWGLTE
-79 KQEVSDKRKYKH
+79 KEESDKRKYKR

-97 QSPLLDATSLSLA
+97 QSPLLDDTSINLA

-157 VDDLSRAPSQQK
+157 LDDLARAPSQQK
-169 LITLLKEKKEI
+169 LVSLLKEKKEI

-191 STAINALLEKG
+191 SAAVNGLIEKG
-202 FISRFSRELSPYKKL
+202 YVARFSRELSPYKKL
-217 ENKNLKSSKI
+217 ENKKLVPSKK
-227 LNSEQNKAVE
+227 LNIEQARAVA
-237 AIKKVQGK
+237 AIKKAEGK

-261 VYLQAIQDIIN
+261 VYLQAIQEIVN
-272 QGKQALILIPEIGL
+272 QGQQALILIPEIGL
-286 APQAEERFR
+286 APQAEERFKR
-295 EYFGDRVMSFHSAK
+295 YFGDRVMSFHSAK

-318 LGASRGLV
+318 LGASKGLV
-326 DIIIGTRSSV
+326 DIIIGTRSSL

-341 NLGII
+341 DLGII
-346 VVDEEHDLSFKQM
+346 VIDEEHDLSFKQM

-392 LRNAHEDKYEVLKL
+392 LKNAQEDKYGVLKL
-406 NERATGAS
+406 TKRATGAS

-503 KCESCDSDDFLTY
+503 KCESCDSNDFLRY

-528 NNFPEVKT
+528 NSFPGVKT
-536 LRIDSDSTRKKETL
+536 LRIDSDSTRKKESL
-550 NEYFDEIRQGKPMI
+550 NEYFDEIREGKPMI

-609 VSGRAGRDK
+609 VSGRAGREK
-618 KQGRVI
+618 KPGRVI
-624 LQSYCT
+624 LQSYCP

-644 RFAQKLLEE
+644 RFAKKLLEE
-653 RKISN
+653 RKFSK
-658 IPPFSFQAKI
+658 IPPFSYQAKI
-668 FAESPKSLVSR
+668 FAESTRGIVSR
-679 DFILNLLNRS
+679 DFILNLLNS
-689 RIDEKTR
+689 SQIDK
-696 KNVRLVGPLPSI
+696 KIKNNVRIVGPLPSV

-724 KSRSN
+724 KNRSG

>member
-1 MEGHYTRQ
+1 M
-9 TKHGKCKIS
+9 S
-18 IRILDTLFMN
+18 

-42 RFSYLPPK
+42 KFSYLPPK
-50 NKGFPLK
+50 SNTPLK
-57 KGSRVL
+57 QGARVL
-63 VPFGKR
+63 IPFGR
-69 QLVGVIWGFG
+69 RTLVGVVWGFIQ
-79 KQEVSDKRKYKH
+79 KESSDNRKYKH
-91 ITEVLD
+91 IQNVLD
-97 QSPLLDATSLSLA
+97 ESPLLDANSIGLA

-115 YYHYPLGEIIQYFF
+115 YYHYPLGEIISYFF
-129 PPSLRKGKEA
+129 PPSIRKGKEA
-139 KFRESKYL
+139 KFKESKYL
-147 ELTSKGSFIS
+147 ELTSKGSFLQS
-157 VDDLSRAPSQQK
+157 EDLTRAPSQQK
-169 LITLLKEKKEI
+169 LIELLKEKKEI
-180 SLKSTQAFGIS
+180 SLKSAQAFGIS
-191 STAINALLEKG
+191 TAVINGLVAKG
-202 FISRFSRELSPYKKL
+202 YITRFSRELSPYKKF
-217 ENKNLKSSKI
+217 ENKKLLSSRK
-227 LNSEQNKAVE
+227 LNSEQRKAVN
-237 AIKKVQGK
+237 AINDAQKKNV
-245 NKTFL
+245 TFL

-261 VYLQAIQDIIN
+261 VYLQAIQEIVS

-309 NEREKVDAW
+309 NDREKVDAW

-374 KLQKI
+374 KLEKV

-392 LRNAHEDKYEVLKL
+392 LKNAEEEKYKVLKL
-406 NERATGAS
+406 SKRATGAS
-414 LPTFQAVDLRGK
+414 LPSFQAVDLRGK
-426 ELSEGLSK
+426 ELYEGLSK
-434 ELLEATHSELDKG
+434 ELLEATQSELTQG

-465 KVCGWISNCSRCDAL
+465 KVCGWISNCERCDAL
-480 MTVHKNPLRLHCH
+480 MTVHKNPLKLHCH
-493 HCEAQKSYPK
+493 HCEAQKPYPN
-503 KCESCDSDDFLTY
+503 KCQSCGSNDFLTY

-528 NNFPEVKT
+528 NHFPEVKT

-550 NEYFDEIRQGKPMI
+550 NEYFAEIREGKPMI

-575 HFPNVTLVGIVD
+575 HFPDVTLVGIID

-618 KQGRVI
+618 KPGRVI
-624 LQSYCT
+624 LQSYCP

-635 EEIISGSYE
+635 EEIITGSYE
-644 RFAQKLLEE
+644 KFAKKLLEE
-653 RKISN
+653 RKSSK

-679 DFILNLLNRS
+679 DFILNLVNQPK
-689 RIDEKTR
+689 IDEKTR
-696 KNVRLVGPLPSI
+696 KNVRVIGPLPSV

-724 KSRSN
+724 NNRSN
-729 LHKFLDV
+729 LHKYLDV

-749 VRWSIDVDPLSSL
+749 VRWSIDVDPLSSI

>member
-1 MEGHYTRQ
+1 MSE
-9 TKHGKCKIS
+9 
-18 IRILDTLFMN
+18 
-28 SDLVEVLVPIPLME
+28 DLVEVLVPIPLME
-42 RFSYLPPK
+42 KFSYLPPK
-50 NKGFPLK
+50 NNTSSLK
-57 KGSRVL
+57 QGSRVL
-63 VPFGKR
+63 IPFGR
-69 QLVGVIWGFG
+69 RTLVGVIWGFI
-79 KQEVSDKRKYKH
+79 KKDPLDKRKYKY
-91 ITEVLD
+91 IKDVLD
-97 QSPLLDATSLSLA
+97 ESPLLDANSISLA

-115 YYHYPLGEIIQYFF
+115 YYHYPLGEIITYFF
-129 PPSLRKGKEA
+129 PPSIRKGKDA

-147 ELTSKGSFIS
+147 ELTSKGSFLQAT
-157 VDDLSRAPSQQK
+157 DLSRAPSQQK
-169 LITLLKEKKEI
+169 LIELLKEKTEI
-180 SLKSTQAFGIS
+180 SLKSAQAFGIS
-191 STAINALLEKG
+191 AAVINGLIEKG
-202 FISRFSRELSPYKKL
+202 FIARFSRELSPYKKFENNNL
-217 ENKNLKSSKI
+217 LSSKELNPEQSEAVNAINGAQNKNI
-227 LNSEQNKAVE
+227 
-237 AIKKVQGK
+237 
-245 NKTFL
+245 TFL

-261 VYLQAIQDIIN
+261 VYLQAIQEVIR
-272 QGKQALILIPEIGL
+272 QGRQALILIPEIGL

-309 NEREKVDAW
+309 NDREKVDAW

-374 KLQKI
+374 KLEKV

-392 LRNAHEDKYEVLKL
+392 LKNAEEDKYKVLKL
-406 NERATGAS
+406 SKRATGAS
-414 LPTFQAVDLRGK
+414 LPSFQAVDLRGK
-426 ELSEGLSK
+426 ELFEGLSK
-434 ELLEATHSELDKG
+434 ELLEATQTELAQG

-465 KVCGWISNCSRCDAL
+465 KVCGWISNCERCDAL
-480 MTVHKNPLRLHCH
+480 MTVHKNPLKLHCH
-493 HCEAQKSYPK
+493 HCEAQKPYPN
-503 KCESCDSDDFLTY
+503 KCQSCDSNDFLTY
-516 GFGTERIEEFLQ
+516 GFGTEKIEEFLQ
-528 NNFPEVKT
+528 NYFPDIKT

-550 NEYFDEIRQGKPMI
+550 NEYFSEIREGKPMI

-575 HFPNVTLVGIVD
+575 HFPDVTLVGIID

-618 KQGRVI
+618 KPGRVI
-624 LQSYCT
+624 LQSYCP

-635 EEIISGSYE
+635 EEIITGSYDK
-644 RFAQKLLEE
+644 FAKKLLGE
-653 RKISN
+653 RKSLK

-668 FAESPKSLVSR
+668 FAESPKSLISR
-679 DFILNLLNRS
+679 DFILNLLNQS
-689 RIDEKTR
+689 KIDEKIR
-696 KNVRLVGPLPSI
+696 MNVRVIGPLPSV

-729 LHKFLDV
+729 LHKYLDV

-749 VRWSIDVDPLSSL
+749 VRWSIDVDPLSSI

>member
-1 MEGHYTRQ
+1 MSE
-9 TKHGKCKIS
+9 
-18 IRILDTLFMN
+18 
-28 SDLVEVLVPIPLME
+28 DLVEVLVPIPLME
-42 RFSYLPPK
+42 KFSYLPPK
-50 NKGFPLK
+50 NNTSSLK
-57 KGSRVL
+57 QGSRVL
-63 VPFGKR
+63 IPFGR
-69 QLVGVIWGFG
+69 RTLVGVIWGFV
-79 KQEVSDKRKYKH
+79 KKDPFDKRKYKY
-91 ITEVLD
+91 IKDVLD
-97 QSPLLDATSLSLA
+97 ESPLLDANSISLA

-115 YYHYPLGEIIQYFF
+115 YYHYPLGEIITYFF
-129 PPSLRKGKEA
+129 PPSIRKGKDA

-147 ELTSKGSFIS
+147 ELTSKGSFLQAT
-157 VDDLSRAPSQQK
+157 DLSRAPSQQK
-169 LITLLKEKKEI
+169 LIELLKEKTEI
-180 SLKSTQAFGIS
+180 SLKSAQAFGIS
-191 STAINALLEKG
+191 AAVINGLIEKG
-202 FISRFSRELSPYKKL
+202 FIARFSRELSPYKKFENNNL
-217 ENKNLKSSKI
+217 LSSKQLNPEQSEAVNAINGAQNKNI
-227 LNSEQNKAVE
+227 
-237 AIKKVQGK
+237 
-245 NKTFL
+245 TFL

-261 VYLQAIQDIIN
+261 VYLQAIQEVIR
-272 QGKQALILIPEIGL
+272 QGRQALILIPEIGL

-309 NEREKVDAW
+309 NDREKVDAW

-374 KLQKI
+374 KLEKV

-392 LRNAHEDKYEVLKL
+392 LKNAEEDKYKVLKL
-406 NERATGAS
+406 SKRATGAS
-414 LPTFQAVDLRGK
+414 LPSFQAVDLRGK
-426 ELSEGLSK
+426 ELFEGLSK
-434 ELLEATHSELDKG
+434 ELLEATQTELAQG

-465 KVCGWISNCSRCDAL
+465 KVCGWISNCERCDAL
-480 MTVHKNPLRLHCH
+480 MTVHKNPLKLHCH
-493 HCEAQKSYPK
+493 HCEAQKPYPN
-503 KCESCDSDDFLTY
+503 KCQSCDSNDFLTY
-516 GFGTERIEEFLQ
+516 GFGTEKIEEFLQ
-528 NNFPEVKT
+528 NYFPDIKT

-550 NEYFDEIRQGKPMI
+550 NEYFSEIREGKPMI

-575 HFPNVTLVGIVD
+575 HFPDVTLVGIID

-618 KQGRVI
+618 KPGRVI
-624 LQSYCT
+624 LQSYCP

-635 EEIISGSYE
+635 EEIITGSYDK
-644 RFAQKLLEE
+644 FAKKLLGE
-653 RKISN
+653 RKSLK

-668 FAESPKSLVSR
+668 FAESPKSLISR
-679 DFILNLLNRS
+679 DFILNLLNQS
-689 RIDEKTR
+689 KIDEKIR
-696 KNVRLVGPLPSI
+696 MNVRVIGPLPSV

-729 LHKFLDV
+729 LHKYLDV

-749 VRWSIDVDPLSSL
+749 VRWSIDVDPLSSI

>member
-1 MEGHYTRQ
+1 M
-9 TKHGKCKIS
+9 S
-18 IRILDTLFMN
+18 

-42 RFSYLPPK
+42 KFSYLPPK
-50 NKGFPLK
+50 NNTSLLK
-57 KGSRVL
+57 QGSRVL
-63 VPFGKR
+63 IPFGKR
-69 QLVGVIWGFG
+69 TLVGVVWSFS
-79 KQEVSDKRKYKH
+79 KKDSTDKRKYRH
-91 ITEVLD
+91 IVEVLD
-97 QSPLLDATSLSLA
+97 EAPLLDAHSINLA
-110 EWSSR
+110 EWASR
-115 YYHYPLGEIIQYFF
+115 YYHYPLGEIIAYFF
-129 PPSLRKGKEA
+129 PPSIRKGKEA

-147 ELTSKGSFIS
+147 ELTSKGSFLQS
-157 VDDLSRAPSQQK
+157 EDLARAPIQQK
-169 LITLLKEKKEI
+169 LLALLKEKKEI
-180 SLKSTQAFGIS
+180 TLKSAQAFGIS
-191 STAINALLEKG
+191 TTAINSLIEKG
-202 FISRFSRELSPYKKL
+202 YINRFSRELSPYKKL
-217 ENKNLKSSKI
+217 ENKKLLPSKK
-227 LNSEQNKAVE
+227 LNPEQKEAVKAINS
-237 AIKKVQGK
+237 AQGK
-245 NKTFL
+245 NIIFL

-261 VYLQAIQDIIN
+261 VYLQAIQEVVN

-286 APQAEERFR
+286 APQAEERFK

-309 NEREKVDAW
+309 NDREKVDAW

-346 VVDEEHDLSFKQM
+346 IVDEEHDLSFKQM

-374 KLQKI
+374 KLEKV

-392 LRNAHEDKYEVLKL
+392 LKNAEEDKYKVLKL
-406 NERATGAS
+406 SKRATGAS

-426 ELSEGLSK
+426 ELNEGLSK
-434 ELLEATHSELDKG
+434 ELLEATHLELSKG

-465 KVCGWISNCSRCDAL
+465 KVCGWISNCDRCDAL
-480 MTVHKNPLRLHCH
+480 MTVHKNPFKLHCH
-493 HCEAQKSYPK
+493 HCEAQKTYPN
-503 KCESCDSDDFLTY
+503 KCQSCDSNDFLTY

-528 NNFPEVKT
+528 GHFPEAMT

-550 NEYFDEIRQGKPMI
+550 NEYFNEIRKGKPMI

-575 HFPNVTLVGIVD
+575 HFPDVTLVGIID

-618 KQGRVI
+618 KPGRVI
-624 LQSYCT
+624 LQSYCP

-635 EEIISGSYE
+635 EEIITGSYE
-644 RFAQKLLEE
+644 GFAKKLLEE
-653 RKISN
+653 RKSSK
-658 IPPFSFQAKI
+658 IPPFTFQAKI

-679 DFILNLLNRS
+679 DFILNLLNRANV
-689 RIDEKTR
+689 DEKV
-696 KNVRLVGPLPSI
+696 KANVRLVGPLPSV

-724 KSRSN
+724 ASRSN

-736 MQSRLYDPKLSKQ
+736 MQSRLYDAKASKQ
-749 VRWSIDVDPLSSL
+749 VRWAIDVDPLSSI

>member
-1 MEGHYTRQ
+1 M
-9 TKHGKCKIS
+9 S
-18 IRILDTLFMN
+18 

-42 RFSYLPPK
+42 KFSYLPPK
-50 NKGFPLK
+50 SNTPLK
-57 KGSRVL
+57 QGARVL
-63 VPFGKR
+63 IPFGR
-69 QLVGVIWGFG
+69 RTLVGVVWGFIQ
-79 KQEVSDKRKYKH
+79 KESSDNRKYKH
-91 ITEVLD
+91 IQNVLD
-97 QSPLLDATSLSLA
+97 ESPLLDANSIGLA

-115 YYHYPLGEIIQYFF
+115 YYHYPLGEIISYFF
-129 PPSLRKGKEA
+129 PPSIRKGKEA
-139 KFRESKYL
+139 KFKESKYL
-147 ELTSKGSFIS
+147 ELTSKGSFLQS
-157 VDDLSRAPSQQK
+157 EDLTRAPSQQK
-169 LITLLKEKKEI
+169 LIELLKEKKEI
-180 SLKSTQAFGIS
+180 SLKSAQAFGIS
-191 STAINALLEKG
+191 AAVINGLVEKG
-202 FISRFSRELSPYKKL
+202 YITRFSRELSPYKKF
-217 ENKNLKSSKI
+217 ENKKLLSSRK
-227 LNSEQNKAVE
+227 LNSEQRKAVN
-237 AIKKVQGK
+237 AINDAQKKNV
-245 NKTFL
+245 TFL

-261 VYLQAIQDIIN
+261 VYLQAIQEIVS

-309 NEREKVDAW
+309 NDREKVDAW

-374 KLQKI
+374 KLEKV

-392 LRNAHEDKYEVLKL
+392 LKNAEEEKYKVLKL
-406 NERATGAS
+406 SKRATGAS
-414 LPTFQAVDLRGK
+414 LPSFQAVDLRGK
-426 ELSEGLSK
+426 ELYEGLSK
-434 ELLEATHSELDKG
+434 ELLEATQSELTQG

-465 KVCGWISNCSRCDAL
+465 KVCGWISNCERCDAL
-480 MTVHKNPLRLHCH
+480 MTVHKNPLKLHCH
-493 HCEAQKSYPK
+493 HCEAQKPYPN
-503 KCESCDSDDFLTY
+503 KCQSCGSNDFLTY

-528 NNFPEVKT
+528 NHFPEVKT

-550 NEYFDEIRQGKPMI
+550 NEYFAEIREGKPMI

-575 HFPNVTLVGIVD
+575 HFPDVTLVGIID

-618 KQGRVI
+618 KPGRVI
-624 LQSYCT
+624 LQSYCP

-635 EEIISGSYE
+635 EEIITGSYE
-644 RFAQKLLEE
+644 KFAKKLLEE
-653 RKISN
+653 RKSSK

-668 FAESPKSLVSR
+668 FAESSKSLVSR
-679 DFILNLLNRS
+679 DFILNLVNQPK
-689 RIDEKTR
+689 IDEKTR
-696 KNVRLVGPLPSI
+696 KNVRVIGPLPSV

-724 KSRSN
+724 NNRSN
-729 LHKFLDV
+729 LHKYLDV

-749 VRWSIDVDPLSSL
+749 VRWSIDVDPLSSI